1 MYKIDFCYFLHFLDN
16 DDMMSLKRQNLSALV
31 FLINLIHFVSPVV
44 YRSIH
49 LTVVNFTFA

>member
-31 FLINLIHFVSPVV
+31 FLMNLIHFVSPVV